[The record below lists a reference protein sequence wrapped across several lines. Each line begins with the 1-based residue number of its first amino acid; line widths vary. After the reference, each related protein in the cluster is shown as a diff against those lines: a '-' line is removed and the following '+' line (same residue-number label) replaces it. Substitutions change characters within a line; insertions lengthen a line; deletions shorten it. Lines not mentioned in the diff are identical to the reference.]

1 MEATDGKE
9 LDTDQIKLYDH
20 VSISRIYDE
29 DIGFIDR
36 PEDTPVME
44 RVSTRSF
51 SCIWWDGDY

>member
-1 MEATDGKE
+1 ME
-9 LDTDQIKLYDH
+9 LDTDKIKLYDH

-44 RVSTRSF
+44 RVSNEILFLHLVGWGLLT
-51 SCIWWDGDY
+51 